1 MKKLTG
7 ILMMMMFTVGIASA
21 QANDTLTVKTTTV
34 CGMCKATIEKAM
46 AYEKGVISSDV
57 DYRAQTVTVVYNTKK
72 TDPEKIKKAITM
84 TGYAADDMPADEK
97 AYKRL
102 MDCCQIHQSEIHDDT
117 E

>member
-7 ILMMMMFTVGIASA
+7 ILMMLMITIGVASA
-21 QANDTLTVKTTTV
+21 QSNDTLTVKSTTV

-46 AYEKGVISSDV
+46 AYEKGVVNSDV
-57 DYRAQTVTVVYNTKK
+57 DYRAQTVTVIYNPKK
-72 TDPEKIKKAITM
+72 TDAEKIKKAITM
-84 TGYAADDMPADEK
+84 TGYAADDIPADEK

-102 MDCCQIHQSEIHDDT
+102 RDCCQIHQSEIHDDA

>member
-7 ILMMMMFTVGIASA
+7 ILMMLMFTIGIATA
-21 QANDTLTVKTTTV
+21 QGNDTLTVKTTTV

-46 AYEKGVISSDV
+46 AYEKGIVSSDV
-57 DYRAQTVTVVYNTKK
+57 DYAEQTITVIYNPKK
-72 TDPEKIKKAITM
+72 TDAEKIKKAITM

-102 MDCCQIHQSEIHDDT
+102 ADCCQIHQTDVHHD
-117 E
+117 